1 MDAEVQKLLEKFK
14 EGLTLDGRKKIFEV
28 HTKNVPLAKEVSVVE
43 MARLTDGFVGA
54 DIESLV
60 REAALNALRN
70 DSNSKVVTRAD
81 FDEAFRRVKPS
92 VSVETAQRYRKIE
105 DFYLKK
111 ARAGVEVGPV
121 YTG

>member
-1 MDAEVQKLLEKFK
+1 M
-14 EGLTLDGRKKIFEV
+14 
-28 HTKNVPLAKEVSVVE
+28 
-43 MARLTDGFVGA
+43 
-54 DIESLV
+54 
-60 REAALNALRN
+60 NALRN